1 MERTPEQYDTPP
13 WGYLPYWYYH
23 RTRRSRICIC
33 GTTRFSRWKW
43 LLFYRVAHNQTRNP
57 RRRQQQQQRR
67 RKRVVREP
75 GSRMPC
81 QKISGCMV
89 KRPRTAKQ
97 RLGWN
102 RYKVPGVNYKGTG
115 RKTIMVRPLRRQQG
129 LCTVT
134 YLSTQPP
141 AHPPTHSPTNPT
153 PKPISTPIPHPPT
166 HPPICACY
174 LVYCTCS
181 YNTIPTWYSSTV
193 EITP

>member
-1 MERTPEQYDTPP
+1 M
-13 WGYLPYWYYH
+13 PY
-23 RTRRSRICIC
+23 
-33 GTTRFSRWKW
+33 
-43 LLFYRVAHNQTRNP
+43 Q
-57 RRRQQQQQRR
+57 
-67 RKRVVREP
+67 E
-75 GSRMPC
+75 
-81 QKISGCMV
+81 ISGCMV

-153 PKPISTPIPHPPT
+153 PKPISTPIT
-166 HPPICACY
+166 HPPIHPHVHATWYIDKLVQYNSY
-174 LVYCTCS
+174 LVQQYRT
-181 YNTIPTWYSSTV
+181 NYSV
-193 EITP
+193 EITKYQYSYLYTLVVVRTTYFYVS

>member
-1 MERTPEQYDTPP
+1 
-13 WGYLPYWYYH
+13 
-23 RTRRSRICIC
+23 
-33 GTTRFSRWKW
+33 
-43 LLFYRVAHNQTRNP
+43 
-57 RRRQQQQQRR
+57 
-67 RKRVVREP
+67 
-75 GSRMPC
+75 MPC
-81 QKISGCMV
+81 QEISGCMV

-153 PKPISTPIPHPPT
+153 PKPISTPITHRPT
-166 HPPICACY
+166 HPPTCACY

-181 YNTIPTWYSSTV
+181 YNTIHTWYLVQQYRRNYSV
-193 EITP
+193 EITKVSVLVYARRCIYDISKQYTADAPCCTRSSGSF